1 MVTNIPSALS
11 VNNDAGLWSPLL
23 FLLSFNDW
31 RVMVYYRIDIT
42 VLPLNPLL
50 FTILSMYFQAKKI
63 YTDILFFNLG
73 FFI

>member
-1 MVTNIPSALS
+1 MSANIPSALS
-11 VNNDAGLWSPLL
+11 VNNDADLWLL

-31 RVMVYYRIDIT
+31 RAMVYYRIDVT

-63 YTDILFFNLG
+63 YTDILFF
-73 FFI
+73 

>member
-31 RVMVYYRIDIT
+31 RAMVYYRIDIT